1 MEDYRFIPDEDCEKK
16 RDSEW
21 TIRALAAINCGGE
34 IIDNNWTCGF
44 SPL

>member
-1 MEDYRFIPDEDCEKK
+1 MEEYRFIPDKDFV
-16 RDSEW
+16 W

-34 IIDNNWTCGF
+34 IIDNNWTCYS